1 MQTAENAL
9 LPAFGVMFVRL
20 YHTSESPYPV
30 WMALFCFFSGILLGT
45 VWVNRMGA
53 SLKEEITG
61 LAPLYWSVHNVKS
74 SVSAGEMALLAGRR
88 FLAAG
93 MIWLSGMTLF
103 AVPGLCLAA
112 AFTGFSLGFLISCM
126 TVQAGIGGLC
136 FCCPFFRRGFFS
148 FRWVLSLH
156 PGRCHPKTGFMGL
169 ALRSFFC

>member
-74 SVSAGEMALLAGRR
+74 SVSAVLNMNRSLLAVWNALSQIIICIMERNIRR
-88 FLAAG
+88 R
-93 MIWLSGMTLF
+93 
-103 AVPGLCLAA
+103 
-112 AFTGFSLGFLISCM
+112 SLPI
-126 TVQAGIGGLC
+126 II
-136 FCCPFFRRGFFS
+136 R
-148 FRWVLSLH
+148 
-156 PGRCHPKTGFMGL
+156 
-169 ALRSFFC
+169 

>member
-61 LAPLYWSVHNVKS
+61 LAPLY
-74 SVSAGEMALLAGRR
+74 
-88 FLAAG
+88 
-93 MIWLSGMTLF
+93 
-103 AVPGLCLAA
+103 
-112 AFTGFSLGFLISCM
+112 
-126 TVQAGIGGLC
+126 
-136 FCCPFFRRGFFS
+136 
-148 FRWVLSLH
+148 LSLIH
-156 PGRCHPKTGFMGL
+156 I
-169 ALRSFFC
+169 